1 MHEARFP
8 YTGSLLESFGDALM
22 NAFSKI
28 QKPDQRFLDMK
39 DYVDKFEDNLKH
51 IEKLYSRI
59 SSRQEGTILH
69 DFLKDCRSLTP
80 LRRRSRTGLQEFCM
94 ECS

>member
-1 MHEARFP
+1 
-8 YTGSLLESFGDALM
+8 M
-22 NAFSKI
+22 NAFSKV

-59 SSRQEGTILH
+59 SRRQEGKQTH
-69 DFLKDCRSLTP
+69 HFESVQSSLTIFP
-80 LRRRSRTGLQEFCM
+80 FLFGIP
-94 ECS
+94 